1 VKYYPYINKKKEME
15 KFKIDITEVQFNRD
29 EYTLDHEST
38 FAKGSIDL
46 DGNNI
51 VEWQYDQFGPTG
63 SAIIHLITPDGTIDT
78 DVEGYSGFCGEA
90 IQFAISTEVIDRI
103 VNDNAK
109 PVEK

>member
-1 VKYYPYINKKKEME
+1 ME

-51 VEWQYDQFGPTG
+51 VEWRYNWFGPKG
-63 SAIIHLITPDGTIDT
+63 SGIVHLLTPDGTIDM
-78 DVEGYSGFCGEA
+78 DVEGYSDFDGSD
-90 IQFAISTEVIDRI
+90 IRFAISTEVIDRI
-103 VNDNAK
+103 VNDSSK
-109 PVEK
+109 PVAS

>member
-1 VKYYPYINKKKEME
+1 ME

-51 VEWQYDQFGPTG
+51 VEWRLRSIGGP
-63 SAIIHLITPDGTIDT
+63 IEVELITPDGVIDT
-78 DVEGYSGFCGEA
+78 DIEGYSDFCGEA
-90 IQFAISTEVIDRI
+90 IRDEIITEVIDRV
-103 VNDNAK
+103 VNDRVK
-109 PVEK
+109 PVAQ

>member
-15 KFKIDITEVQFNRD
+15 KFKIDITKCQSFN
-29 EYTLDHEST
+29 EGEQVFSS
-38 FAKGSIDL
+38 GSIDL

-63 SAIIHLITPDGTIDT
+63 SAIVHLITPDGTIDT
-78 DVEGYSGFCGEA
+78 DIEGYSGFCGEA

-103 VNDNAK
+103 VNDNSK
-109 PVEK
+109 PVEE

>member
-1 VKYYPYINKKKEME
+1 MKYYPYINKKKEME

-63 SAIIHLITPDGTIDT
+63 SATIHLITPDGTIDT
-78 DVEGYSGFCGEA
+78 DVEGYSDFCGEE
-90 IQFAISTEVIDRI
+90 IRDEIITEVIDRV
-103 VNDNAK
+103 VNDRVK
-109 PVEK
+109 PVEQ

>member
-1 VKYYPYINKKKEME
+1 MKYYPYINKKKEME

-38 FAKGSIDL
+38 FAKGTIDL

-63 SAIIHLITPDGTIDT
+63 SPIVHLITPDGTIDT
-78 DVEGYSGFCGEA
+78 DVEGYSDFCGEA
-90 IQFAISTEVIDRI
+90 IHFAISTEVIDRI